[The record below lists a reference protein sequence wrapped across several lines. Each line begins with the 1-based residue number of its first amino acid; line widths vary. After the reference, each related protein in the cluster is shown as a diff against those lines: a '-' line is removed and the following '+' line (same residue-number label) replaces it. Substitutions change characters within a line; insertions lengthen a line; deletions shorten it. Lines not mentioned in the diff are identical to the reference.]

1 MKKYNHLTPEQRYT
15 IFVLLQQK
23 KSRKE
28 ICETINIS
36 ESTLCRELKR
46 NGGQRGYHHRQAQVK
61 ADDRKRRLQNYR
73 NLTIELR
80 KFIREKITK
89 EQWSP
94 AQIVGYLRKQ
104 GKKCVCVET
113 IYAYI
118 RADKAAGGDLW
129 TYCRHKLKH
138 RKRQVSTPYTAVQ
151 NRIMIDE
158 RPPEWDGST
167 PGDFEMDT
175 IVGKDGKGAIVTLVE
190 RNTSF
195 VFARKLPKGK
205 DSAALAKA
213 VITMLLPYIDRIR
226 SITTD
231 NGSEFADHLLI
242 AKRLRTKIFFAHPYS
257 SWEKGCIEYHN
268 KLIRQYIPKG
278 TNFDDVS
285 DKMLNEIVIK
295 INRRPRQKLDFSTPV
310 AEFFKYIA

>member
-1 MKKYNHLTPEQRYT
+1 M
-15 IFVLLQQK
+15 
-23 KSRKE
+23 SRKK

-36 ESTLCRELKR
+36 ESTLSRELKR
-46 NGGQRGYHHRQAQVK
+46 NSGQRGYHYKQAQVK

-80 KFIREKITK
+80 RTIREKITK

-94 AQIVGYLRKQ
+94 EQIVGNLRQK
-104 GKKCVCVET
+104 GEACVCVET

-129 TYCRHKLKH
+129 TYCRHQLKH
-138 RKRQVSTPYTAVQ
+138 RKRQVSAPYTAVQ
-151 NRIMIDE
+151 DRTMIDE
-158 RPPEWDGST
+158 RPEEWDGST

-195 VFARKLPKGK
+195 VFAKKLPKGK
-205 DSAALAKA
+205 DSKALAQA
-213 VITMLLPYIDRIR
+213 VILMLLPYIDKIR

-278 TNFDDVS
+278 TDFNDIS
-285 DKMLNEIVIK
+285 DQMLNEIIIK
-295 INRRPRQKLDFSTPV
+295 INRRPRKKLDFSTPV
-310 AEFFKYIA
+310 AEFFKFIA